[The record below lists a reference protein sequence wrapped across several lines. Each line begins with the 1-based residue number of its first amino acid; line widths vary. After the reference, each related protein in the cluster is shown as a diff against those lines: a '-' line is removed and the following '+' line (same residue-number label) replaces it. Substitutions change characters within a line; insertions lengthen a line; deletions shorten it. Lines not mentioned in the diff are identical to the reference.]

1 MTDYHAYL
9 VVLVAIVLDFVSG
22 IAKGAMN
29 GRLDSKVMREGL
41 YHKFAYVLVLAAAA
55 TLEYGSSFLD
65 LGYAVPIVL
74 PVCAYIV
81 ITEVVSLI
89 ENIGEMNPQLKD
101 SPLLGLFKSS
111 KKGE

>member
-9 VVLVAIVLDFVSG
+9 VVLAAIVLDFASG
-22 IAKGAMN
+22 VANGAMN

-55 TLEYGSSFLD
+55 TLEYGSTFLD
-65 LGYAVPIVL
+65 LGYTVPIVM
-74 PVCAYIV
+74 PACAYIV
-81 ITEVVSLI
+81 VTEVVSII
-89 ENIGEMNPQLKD
+89 ENVGEMNPNLKD

-111 KKGE
+111 KRDE